1 MNSRKDYLSC
11 LLLFAVFVLL
21 LGLAGCGG
29 VSANGA
35 ITPTPTPTPAPSPS
49 PTPGEPEPEPSPSP
63 SPSPTGS
70 PSPSPTPTPVG
81 HNSASVSR
89 FVFGVIDFEAEGFF
103 AGKIDNATGQ
113 ITPVAG
119 QPANNPLGQNIV
131 VQLLADPKGRFVYA
145 LDVGAFAFGTQIGQ
159 FGISAFQVNQNS
171 GSLAPSPKQIVFPV
185 QRFGQM
191 VIDGTGKFLYQPDGS
206 GIDLYSINQSN
217 GQLTQVAASVPAPAV
232 GAFSAASNDGKFLFN
247 EGNGLVEVYGI
258 NSANGQLIN
267 ATTPIST
274 GGSGGPILVG
284 ADSHLLFVANSSQG
298 TVAAFSVASNGTLTP
313 LPGSPFSAGAQP
325 QGMSLSPDGKFLYI
339 AFQDNAGSSQVK
351 GFLID
356 PAAGTFSTIAGATV
370 ANATSVNVDG
380 SGKFA
385 FISQG
390 QQLVIFK
397 IDPATGALT
406 AAAQA
411 PQPWSDIPD
420 DVALT
425 P

>member
-11 LLLFAVFVLL
+11 LLLLALFALL
-21 LGLAGCGG
+21 VGLAGCGG

-35 ITPTPTPTPAPSPS
+35 ISPTPTPTPSPSPS
-49 PTPGEPEPEPSPSP
+49 PTPGEPEPEPGPSPSP

-70 PSPSPTPTPVG
+70 PSPTPTPGG
-81 HNSASVSR
+81 HNSASR

-103 AGKIDNATGQ
+103 GGKIDSATGQ

-119 QPANNPLGQNIV
+119 QPANNPLGQNV
-131 VQLLADPKGRFVYA
+131 VGQLLADPKGRFLYA
-145 LDVGAFAFGTQIGQ
+145 LDLGASSFGIQFGQ
-159 FGISAFQVNQNS
+159 LGISAFQINQNS
-171 GSLAPSPKQIVFPV
+171 GSLTPSPKQIVFPV
-185 QRFGQM
+185 QRFDRM

-206 GIDLYSINQSN
+206 GIDLYSINQAT
-217 GQLTQVAASVPAPAV
+217 GQLTQVAASVPAPPV
-232 GAFSAASNDGKFLFN
+232 GAFSAASSDGKFLFN

-274 GGSGGPILVG
+274 GGSGGPILVS

-298 TVAAFSVASNGTLTP
+298 TVAAFSVASNGTLTA

-325 QGMSLSPDGKFLYI
+325 QGMSLSPDGRFLYI

-351 GFLID
+351 GFLIN
-356 PAAGTFSTIAGATV
+356 PAAGTFTPIAGATV
-370 ANATSVNVDG
+370 ANATSINVDG
-380 SGKFA
+380 TGKLA

-390 QQLVIFK
+390 QQLVTFR
-397 IDPATGALT
+397 IDPTTGALT
-406 AAAQA
+406 AASQA

>member
-1 MNSRKDYLSC
+1 M
-11 LLLFAVFVLL
+11 
-21 LGLAGCGG
+21 G
-29 VSANGA
+29 
-35 ITPTPTPTPAPSPS
+35 
-49 PTPGEPEPEPSPSP
+49 
-63 SPSPTGS
+63 
-70 PSPSPTPTPVG
+70 
-81 HNSASVSR
+81 
-89 FVFGVIDFEAEGFF
+89 
-103 AGKIDNATGQ
+103 
-113 ITPVAG
+113 
-119 QPANNPLGQNIV
+119 
-131 VQLLADPKGRFVYA
+131 QLLADPKGRFLYA
-145 LDVGAFAFGTQIGQ
+145 LDLGASSFGIQFGQ
-159 FGISAFQVNQNS
+159 LGISAFQINQNS
-171 GSLAPSPKQIVFPV
+171 GSLTPSPGQIVFPV
-185 QRFGQM
+185 QRFDHM

-206 GIDLYSINQSN
+206 GIDLYSINQST
-217 GQLTQVAASVPAPAV
+217 GQLTQVTASVPAPPV

-247 EGNGLVEVYGI
+247 EGNGLVEVYSI

-274 GGSGGPILVG
+274 GGSGGPIIVS
-284 ADSHLLFVANSSQG
+284 ADGHSLLVANSSQG
-298 TVAAFSVASNGTLTP
+298 TVAAFSVASNGTLAP
-313 LPGSPFSAGAQP
+313 LPGSPFTAGAQP

-356 PAAGTFSTIAGATV
+356 PAAGTFAAIAGATV

-385 FISQG
+385 FVSQG

-406 AAAQA
+406 AASQA

>member
-1 MNSRKDYLSC
+1 MNFRKDYLSC
-11 LLLFAVFVLL
+11 LLVLTLLFVSL

-35 ITPTPTPTPAPSPS
+35 IQPTPTPLPTPS
-49 PTPGEPEPEPSPSP
+49 PTPGEPEPEPEPSPSP
-63 SPSPTGS
+63 TPSPTGS
-70 PSPSPTPTPVG
+70 PSPTPTPSG
-81 HNSASVSR
+81 HATASR

-103 AGKIDNATGQ
+103 GGKIDSATGQ
-113 ITPVAG
+113 ITPVAA
-119 QPANNPLGQNIV
+119 QPTNNPLGQNIV
-131 VQLLADPKGRFVYA
+131 VQLLADPKGRFLYA
-145 LDVGAFAFGTQIGQ
+145 LDVGASSFGIQFGQ
-159 FGISAFQVNQNS
+159 VGISAFQVNQSS
-171 GSLAPSPKQIVFPV
+171 GSLTPSPKQIVFPV

-206 GIDLYSINQSN
+206 GIDIYSINQST
-217 GQLTQVAASVPAPAV
+217 GQLTQVAASIPAPAV
-232 GAFSAASNDGKFLFN
+232 GNVSAASNDGKFLFN

-258 NSANGQLIN
+258 NSANGELTN

-274 GGSGGPILVG
+274 GGSGGPIIVS
-284 ADSHLLFVANSSQG
+284 ADGHFLLVANSSQG

-313 LPGSPFSAGAQP
+313 LPGSPFTAGGQP
-325 QGMSLSPDGKFLYI
+325 QGMSLSPDGRFLYI
-339 AFQDNAGSSQVK
+339 AFQDNAGNSQVK

-356 PAAGTFSTIAGATV
+356 PAGGTFAAIAGATV

-390 QQLVIFK
+390 QQLVIFR

-406 AAAQA
+406 AASQA

-420 DVALT
+420 DVALA